1 MEYEKEKMHPFFKI
15 LIILFITFIGFY
27 IALQSGYYP
36 SKLKKD
42 TILTNNEINK
52 FESDL
57 DKGIIIKEEGY
68 IKKDYNY
75 SNIVTKTG
83 NALTYSIGKMLVEG
97 SNGVKDVFKYLF
109 G

>member
-36 SKLKKD
+36 SKIKKD

-52 FESDL
+52 FEDDL
-57 DKGIIIKEEGY
+57 NNGLVIKEEGY
-68 IKKDYNY
+68 IKKEDDY

-83 NALTYSIGKMLVEG
+83 NVLTYSIGKVLVEG
-97 SNGVKDVFKYLF
+97 SNSVKDIFKYLF